1 VPREPRTRSQDTE
14 SGNITIIRFVEGN
27 KSELLNPL
35 QEYREVLALRV
46 DRGNPT
52 SFVKQQV
59 QEFLRISKRTCDKYK
74 KIIPT
79 KECYSVATRE
89 ENKNTLFLIL
99 DVRLLREV
107 EEQGYK
113 APKGGDQAVKD
124 LSVHET
130 P

>member
-1 VPREPRTRSQDTE
+1 VK
-14 SGNITIIRFVEGN
+14 GN

-46 DRGNPT
+46 DRSNLT
-52 SFVKQQV
+52 SLVKQQV
-59 QEFLRISKRTCDKYK
+59 QEFLHISKRTCNRYK
-74 KIIPT
+74 KIIPA

-99 DVRLLREV
+99 DVGLLREV

-113 APKGGDQAVKD
+113 APKGGD
-124 LSVHET
+124 
-130 P
+130 